1 MIETPLAID
10 ACRDDEGQVL
20 LLCGEL
26 DLAGAPAFA
35 DAVLGV
41 LSEEVGS
48 LLLDISRLEFLD
60 STGLMAMLTAR
71 SVCAEHG
78 CEFAVTEP
86 GRQVQRLLQVTDTLD
101 RLPVAPRRCDCA
113 ERAVRLWPAPSGAGQ
128 HAGAAEHR
136 LSSWESSSELNL

>member
-10 ACRDDEGQVL
+10 ACSDDEGQVL

-41 LSEEVGS
+41 LSEDTRS

-113 ERAVRLWPAPSGAGQ
+113 ARAVRVWPAPGGGARG
-128 HAGAAEHR
+128 AGAAEHG
-136 LSSWESSSELNL
+136 LAYWQSSSELNL